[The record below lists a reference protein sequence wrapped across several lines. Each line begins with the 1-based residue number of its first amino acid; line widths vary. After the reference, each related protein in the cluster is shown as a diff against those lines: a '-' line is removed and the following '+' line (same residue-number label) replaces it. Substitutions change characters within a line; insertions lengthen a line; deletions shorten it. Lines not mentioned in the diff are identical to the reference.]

1 MKSLLFKTNLNC
13 ASCVRMVRPELDGL
27 SGVEAWDVRTESPDK
42 LLTVTSDSLRI
53 SDVQEALAK
62 LGFEAIPVV

>member
-1 MKSLLFKTNLNC
+1 
-13 ASCVRMVRPELDGL
+13 MVRPELDGL

-53 SDVQEALAK
+53 SDIQEALAK